1 MTDIIINDK
10 STIKSIGEHTS
21 GNCKPVVCI
30 TDNMT
35 FNSVTDAA
43 EYYNAWAIQISNVC
57 TGKFRTFRGKRFCF
71 LRDINQHLDEM
82 MDDSRNMAKKIS
94 ELERK
99 ATLWDTYQREQEAKR
114 KAEEERIKDAQFAL
128 ERANEKLDRRKEIME
143 CIDAQYQ
150 KAVRRM
156 MEAEKE
162 VHEAELALLAA
173 EGKIKTE
180 TEK

>member
-1 MTDIIINDK
+1 MNNNIIISNNA
-10 STIKSIGEHTS
+10 TIKSTGEHVG

-43 EYYNAWAIQISNVC
+43 EYYNAWAVQISNVC

-82 MDDSRNMAKKIS
+82 MDNSRNTAERVS

-99 ATLWDTYQREQEAKR
+99 ATLWDTYQREQEEKR
-114 KAEEERIKDAQFAL
+114 KAEEERAAEIIKL
-128 ERANEKLDRRKEIME
+128 ERKLECQKQIVKEIDVE
-143 CIDAQYQ
+143 YQ
-150 KAVRRM
+150 NAIHRM
-156 MEAEKE
+156 ME
-162 VHEAELALLAA
+162 
-173 EGKIKTE
+173 
-180 TEK
+180 TEKKLTELKGDDDK